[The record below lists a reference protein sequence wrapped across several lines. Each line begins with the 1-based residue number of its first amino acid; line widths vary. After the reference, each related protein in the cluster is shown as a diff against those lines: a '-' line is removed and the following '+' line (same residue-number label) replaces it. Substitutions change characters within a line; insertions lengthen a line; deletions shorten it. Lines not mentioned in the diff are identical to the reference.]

1 MLTPNLSKHNVGVP
15 KKKVSPYPGH
25 MQSSWT
31 LSSTGDRRIPR
42 TLRYLLSQGMLLLNW
57 SFSTRQQ
64 LVLGQALQ
72 LELEVRSEV
81 CLASD
86 KLCPQNL
93 IRTWQMRL
101 KHNLLDM
108 SLLSILFGKWHTNAD
123 LLCR

>member
-1 MLTPNLSKHNVGVP
+1 M
-15 KKKVSPYPGH
+15 
-25 MQSSWT
+25 
-31 LSSTGDRRIPR
+31 
-42 TLRYLLSQGMLLLNW
+42 LNW
-57 SFSTRQQ
+57 SFSIQQQ

-81 CLASD
+81 CLAGD

-93 IRTWQMRL
+93 IRTWQMCV

-108 SLLSILFGKWHTNAD
+108 LLLSILFRKGTLMH